1 MMSTDYNIK
10 HKHHTSGNN
19 VAIEIRLQ
27 CTGSRKKIQIEKR
40 TKTAAK
46 NWRAI
51 RGLGM
56 HSRRAQWKASILTI
70 SVIRYFLAGMRLLV
84 SSCGQTTWHEVKIS
98 TRYMCV
104 MVWYL
109 IPCHTCHNRVDEFT
123 LFAALLCIRFFAKQR
138 NWTVA
143 TSIGAKLFSGLRI
156 RMTMGLPY

>member
-70 SVIRYFLAGMRLLV
+70 SVIRYFLGGYATFGFKLRTNDLARSQDLDEVHVCYGM
-84 SSCGQTTWHEVKIS
+84 IS
-98 TRYMCV
+98 HSMSYM
-104 MVWYL
+104 
-109 IPCHTCHNRVDEFT
+109 P
-123 LFAALLCIRFFAKQR
+123 
-138 NWTVA
+138 
-143 TSIGAKLFSGLRI
+143 
-156 RMTMGLPY
+156 